1 MRLHVIAS
9 VPCLYRDDSF
19 RPEFSRIGDIRSIKP
34 SDVRIMALTATATNT
49 TRKVVISRLCMEDP
63 VIVYVPPTKT
73 NITYSVI
80 EKPSI
85 NVVVQQIAKELLEYG
100 DKSCRTIIYCRKHL
114 EVASMYE
121 EFVKVLGES
130 FTFPIGKP
138 YLVMYRL
145 VDMYT
150 KCTDNCIKEKIVSA
164 FANPDSTLRVIIATT
179 AFGMG
184 IDCPNVHNVLHWGP
198 AEDIESYVQQTGRA
212 GRDDKQSRATL
223 YFSLNDRKHTHSDM
237 MSYCTNV
244 LLCRRKLLF
253 ADFCDVGLFNPSVTG
268 CTCCDICS
276 RCCKCDNCACK

>member
-1 MRLHVIAS
+1 MTAS
-9 VPCLYRDDSF
+9 LFCQRVCVSPLVSLMMDQVSKYSSKGLTTQFLGEDRKTILSSVECWKVNIMQLVFISPEALLRNKQWKQMLSTSPYRENLVALVVDEAHCVETWGDSF

-150 KCTDNCIKEKIVSA
+150 KCTENCIKEKIVSA

-184 IDCPNVHNVLHWGP
+184 IIALMCTMYYIGD
-198 AEDIESYVQQTGRA
+198 QQKT
-212 GRDDKQSRATL
+212 
-223 YFSLNDRKHTHSDM
+223 
-237 MSYCTNV
+237 
-244 LLCRRKLLF
+244 
-253 ADFCDVGLFNPSVTG
+253 
-268 CTCCDICS
+268 
-276 RCCKCDNCACK
+276 